1 MTDETESATS
11 MPCPNHNHVWPTS
24 GELMVWHC
32 ELQCG
37 FCPAKNFKQSSHL
50 RAHAKIHQREYRQLK
65 VLPGKLGNAGKYE
78 TERHKPR
85 RKKTEQHAEGTAE
98 YSSGG
103 QISRGYPEQLP
114 LPSAPTHLSEQPV
127 GANTYLNIA
136 ASKKEPE
143 QCSQACFSQ
152 TAVSQGLALV
162 NITVGSNAAMG
173 SDATGA
179 AAVDH
184 VSPAESQSS
193 GHHSAPLSRDTSFAG
208 PSMASVAGSS
218 SGFSHAPVQQS
229 KVYYKPFTGLDPS
242 YSENVGCGSAEH
254 SFTLP
259 IRQGSSNPTVEEP
272 QHEEFSPSFFN
283 VHGENTATQEY
294 PRLPQALLIDI
305 PDCFTPIDG
314 SQPIM
319 QSTLPQAEIL
329 PTENAASFDFDPFFD
344 ESIFEPFFMERPD
357 PTQPQGVYEESPAT
371 TEALVTL
378 DFKMDEILDLVARA
392 QGDGANADVL
402 KARAFQ
408 RVKNIGKSSKVE
420 MDLSNMQ

>member
-1 MTDETESATS
+1 

-85 RKKTEQHAEGTAE
+85 RKKTEQHAEGTAQS
-98 YSSGG
+98 SSGSR
-103 QISRGYPEQLP
+103 ISKEGYPKQIP
-114 LPSAPTHLSEQPV
+114 LPRAPAHLAEQPV
-127 GANTYLNIA
+127 GANTFLNIA
-136 ASKKEPE
+136 ASNKEPE

-152 TAVSQGLALV
+152 TAVSQGLAFV
-162 NITVGSNAAMG
+162 NSTVGSNAAMG

-179 AAVDH
+179 AAVDN
-184 VSPAESQSS
+184 VSPAESQFS
-193 GHHSAPLSRDTSFAG
+193 GHHSAPLCRDTSFAG

-229 KVYYKPFTGLDPS
+229 NVYYEPFTGVDPFCL
-242 YSENVGCGSAEH
+242 ENVDLSGCGPNEH
-254 SFTLP
+254 SVTLP
-259 IRQGSSNPTVEEP
+259 IRQGSTSPTVLEP

-294 PRLPQALLIDI
+294 PMLPQALLTDI
-305 PDCFTPIDG
+305 PDFFTPIDG

-329 PTENAASFDFDPFFD
+329 PTENAASSDFDPSFG

-357 PTQPQGVYEESPAT
+357 PTQPQGLYEESPAT
-371 TEALVTL
+371 NEALVTL
-378 DFKMDEILDLVARA
+378 DCKMDEILDLVARA
-392 QGDGANADVL
+392 QGNGANVDVL

-408 RVKNIGKSSKVE
+408 RVKNIGKSSEVG
-420 MDLSNMQ
+420 MDLSSMQ